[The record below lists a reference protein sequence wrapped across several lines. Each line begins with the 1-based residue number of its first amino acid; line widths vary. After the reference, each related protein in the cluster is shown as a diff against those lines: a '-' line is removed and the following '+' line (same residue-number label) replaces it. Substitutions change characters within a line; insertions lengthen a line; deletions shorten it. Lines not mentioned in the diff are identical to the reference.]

1 MRLYFKPGA
10 CSLSSRITL
19 TELGLPFEA
28 IQVDT
33 EAGTTAAGGDYRA
46 INPKGYVPALEIE
59 PGTVIT
65 ENPAI
70 LQYLAD
76 RAPEAGLAP
85 APGTIDRVRLQEWL
99 NFTSSE
105 LHKAFGPWFSGRP
118 LGGEDKARAEAT
130 LARRIGDVERG
141 LADGRAF
148 VLGERFTVA
157 DAYLF
162 VVLNW
167 TGFIGVDLTRW
178 PKVAEYVARV
188 ASRPAVRRALAAEGL
203 LASEAAQ

>member
-1 MRLYFKPGA
+1 MLLYFKPGA

-19 TELGLPFEA
+19 TELGLPFKA
-28 IQVDT
+28 VQVDT
-33 EAGTTAAGGDYRA
+33 DAGTAENGTDYRT

-59 PGTVIT
+59 PGVVIT

-76 RAPEAGLAP
+76 RVPQAGLAP
-85 APGTIDRVRLQEWL
+85 AAGTLDRARLQEWL

-105 LHKAFGPWFSGRP
+105 LHKAFSPWFSGRA
-118 LGGEDKARAEAT
+118 LEGDEKVRVEAN

-141 LADGRAF
+141 LSDGRPYI
-148 VLGERFTVA
+148 LGQNFSVA

-167 TGFIGVDLTRW
+167 ANFIGRDLAAW
-178 PKVAEYVARV
+178 PNVAAYVARV
-188 ASRPAVRRALAAEGL
+188 AARPAVHKALAAEGL
-203 LASEAAQ
+203 IQSEAA

>member
-1 MRLYFKPGA
+1 MRLYFKTGA

-19 TELGLPFEA
+19 LEIGLPFEA
-28 IQVDT
+28 VRVDT
-33 EAGTTAAGGDYRA
+33 DTARTQDGANYRE
-46 INPKGYVPALEIE
+46 INPRGYVPALEIE
-59 PGTVIT
+59 PGVVIT

-85 APGTIDRVRLQEWL
+85 TAGTLERIRLQEWL

-105 LHKAFGPWFSGRP
+105 LHKAFSPWFTGHP
-118 LGGEDKARAEAT
+118 LEGAALERAKAM
-130 LARRIGDVERG
+130 LARRIADVERG
-141 LADGRAF
+141 LSDGRPF
-148 VLGERFTVA
+148 ILGQNFTIA

-167 TGFIGVDLTRW
+167 SGFIGVDLGAW
-178 PKVAEYVARV
+178 PNVAAYMHRLLA
-188 ASRPAVRRALAAEGL
+188 RPAIQSALAAEGL
-203 LASEAAQ
+203 IQTEAA

>member
-1 MRLYFKPGA
+1 MLLYFKPGA

-19 TELGLPFEA
+19 TELGLPYQA
-28 IQVDT
+28 VQVDT
-33 EAGTTAAGGDYRA
+33 DAGTAENGTDYRT

-59 PGTVIT
+59 PGVVIT

-76 RAPEAGLAP
+76 RAPQAGLAP
-85 APGTIDRVRLQEWL
+85 AMGTLDRARLQEWL

-105 LHKAFGPWFSGRP
+105 LHKAFSPWFSGRA
-118 LGGEDKARAEAT
+118 LEGDDKVRVEAN
-130 LARRIGDVERG
+130 LARRISDVERG
-141 LADGRAF
+141 LSDGRPY
-148 VLGERFTVA
+148 VLGHNFLVA

-167 TGFIGVDLTRW
+167 ANFIGRDLTAW
-178 PKVAEYVARV
+178 PNVAAYVARV
-188 ASRPAVRRALAAEGL
+188 AARPAVHKALAAEGL
-203 LASEAAQ
+203 IQSEAA